1 MIRTLLKW
9 SERVHSELIEGKIWR
24 LVFFPE
30 KIDWGKLGLCG
41 VYVALVLRVFVV
53 LLIAWD
59 ERGCTADSKD
69 GEFGS

>member
-1 MIRTLLKW
+1 MAL
-9 SERVHSELIEGKIWR
+9 G
-24 LVFFPE
+24 FFVE
-30 KIDWGKLGLCG
+30 KIDWGKLSFCC
-41 VYVALVLRVFVV
+41 VYVVHVLRVFVV